1 MRSSGTSK
9 MAFSRPADLRAV
21 WLVRWRRLLSQ
32 LEFWLV
38 LIGYNRRTRSFSS
51 RIYLVYVIIF
61 FSLWIFMVLTLLA
74 DFGRQV
80 LEALSGV
87 PPLAAAVALGEI
99 VLVIYFLIEL
109 YLATRRSPFVFSEA
123 DSHLLCLSPV
133 DRRYAAILWLLG
145 AWLERGL
152 FLWPGAVVL
161 GYALLEAQLARELT
175 VADLPL
181 YLLAGWRML
190 VVAVLLHL
198 AAQSLAWSAGAWRLQ
213 GKRDLPMLRWAAP
226 LLALLLVAG
235 WLLTGP
241 RGGVV
246 AQIGYW
252 AAVLPLEAGLGAASL
267 PAGLGL
273 ALVWAFLGMAVL
285 WSSSREMSLARA
297 SQETRGHE
305 AMQAAVL
312 TGAFDLRRELAQ
324 RQRLGTGRRPSR
336 LPARAG
342 QGALVWRNAVQ
353 GGRSLSL
360 GQAIAWVSLIGLS
373 LGVVLVTE
381 WGARAWFVV
390 LWLIFA
396 GQRTT
401 LSLRKD
407 LSRWWLLRQLP
418 YPSENLVL
426 SDMILPLTGIGL
438 VGLGILI
445 ASLFLDIPVP
455 PLISWLFLPG
465 VVGVALASAVDILL
479 QCRAERLLAGNVP
492 GLTLRAVLLGALVLG
507 LPGGL
512 AWLALARW
520 GLPLWS
526 GILAMLAVSVGLDY
540 ALYRLAGS
548 SLRRIR

>member
-1 MRSSGTSK
+1 
-9 MAFSRPADLRAV
+9 MATLRPADLRAV

-80 LEALSGV
+80 LGTLSGV
-87 PPLAAAVALGEI
+87 TPLAAAVALGEI
-99 VLVIYFLIEL
+99 VFVIYFLIEL
-109 YLATRRSPFVFSEA
+109 YLASRRSPFVFSEA
-123 DSHLLCLSPV
+123 DAHLLCVTPV
-133 DRRYAAILWLLG
+133 DRRYVAALWLLG
-145 AWLERGL
+145 GWLERGL

-181 YLLAGWRML
+181 YLWAGLRML

-213 GKRDLPMLRWAAP
+213 SKRDLRVLRWVAP
-226 LLALLLVAG
+226 VLAVLLGAV
-235 WLLTGP
+235 WLLMGS
-241 RGGVV
+241 RAGVV
-246 AQIGYW
+246 AQIGHW
-252 AAVLPLEAGLGAASL
+252 ALILPLRAGLGAASL

-273 ALVWAFLGMAVL
+273 ALMWAFLGMALL
-285 WSSSREMSLARA
+285 WAASREMSLARA
-297 SQETRGHE
+297 SQETRGQE

-312 TGAFDLRRELAQ
+312 TGAFDLRQELAQ
-324 RQRLGTGRRPSR
+324 RQRLGTGRKPSQ
-336 LPARAG
+336 LPARPG
-342 QGALVWRNAVQ
+342 PGALVWRNAVQ
-353 GGRSLSL
+353 GGRSFTL
-360 GQAIAWVSLIGLS
+360 GQAIAWLS
-373 LGVVLVTE
+373 LTGLTLGAVLVTDR
-381 WGARAWFVV
+381 GARAWFLV
-390 LWLIFA
+390 LWLLFT

-418 YPSENLVL
+418 YTSGDLVL
-426 SDMILPLTGIGL
+426 LDMMLPLAGVGL

-445 ASLFLDIPVP
+445 AGLFLGIPVP
-455 PLISWLFLPG
+455 ALISWLFLPG
-465 VVGVALASAVDILL
+465 AVGAALAAAVDILL
-479 QCRAERLLAGNVP
+479 QCRTERLLAGNVP
-492 GLTLRAVLLGALVLG
+492 GLTLRAILLGALALG

-512 AWLALARW
+512 GWLASARW
-520 GLPLWS
+520 GLWPWAA
-526 GILAMLAVSVGLDY
+526 ILAMLAVSVGLDY
-540 ALYRLAGS
+540 GLYRLAGAA
-548 SLRRIR
+548 LRRIR

>member
-1 MRSSGTSK
+1 
-9 MAFSRPADLRAV
+9 MALSRPADLRAV

-38 LIGYNRRTRSFSS
+38 LIGYNRRRRSFSS

-87 PPLAAAVALGEI
+87 APLAAAVALGEI
-99 VLVIYFLIEL
+99 VFVLYFLIEL
-109 YLATRRSPFVFSEA
+109 YLATRRSPFVFSEPDA
-123 DSHLLCLSPV
+123 HLLCLTPV
-133 DRRYAAILWLLG
+133 DRRYVAGLWLLG

-161 GYALLEAQLARELT
+161 GYAFLEARLARELT

-181 YLLAGWRML
+181 YLLAGFRML

-213 GKRDLPMLRWAAP
+213 GKRDIPALRWVAP
-226 LLALLLVAG
+226 LLALVLVAG

-241 RGGVV
+241 RGGAV
-246 AQIGYW
+246 AQIAYW
-252 AAVLPLEAGLGAASL
+252 AAVLPLEAGLGIASL

-273 ALVWAFLGMAVL
+273 ASTWALLGMAIL
-285 WSSSREMSLARA
+285 WSSSCKVSLARA

-305 AMQAAVL
+305 AMQAALL
-312 TGAFDLRRELAQ
+312 TGAFDLRQELAQ

-336 LPARAG
+336 LPARPG

-353 GGRSLSL
+353 GERSFAL
-360 GQAIAWVSLIGLS
+360 GQAVAWVSLIGLT
-373 LGVVLVTE
+373 LGVVLVTN

-418 YPSENLVL
+418 YPSGDLVL
-426 SDMILPLTGIGL
+426 LDIILPLTGIGL

-455 PLISWLFLPG
+455 AVIIWLFLPG
-465 VVGVALASAVDILL
+465 AVGVALAAAVDILL
-479 QCRAERLLAGNVP
+479 QCRTERLLAGNVP

-512 AWLALARW
+512 AWLASARW
-520 GLPLWS
+520 GLPVWS
-526 GILAMLAVSVGLDY
+526 GILGMLAVSVGLDY

-548 SLRRIR
+548 ALRRIR

>member
-1 MRSSGTSK
+1 
-9 MAFSRPADLRAV
+9 MAFLRPADLRAV

-51 RIYLVYVIIF
+51 RIYLVYVMIF

-80 LEALSGV
+80 LGALSGIT
-87 PPLAAAVALGEI
+87 PLEAAVALGEI
-99 VLVIYFLIEL
+99 LFVTYFLIEL

-123 DSHLLCLSPV
+123 DSHLLCLAPV
-133 DRRYAAILWLLG
+133 DRRYVAILWRLG

-181 YLLAGWRML
+181 YLLAGFRML

-213 GKRDLPMLRWAAP
+213 GKRDLPRLRWVAP
-226 LLALLLVAG
+226 LLAFLLVAG
-235 WLLTGP
+235 WLLIGP
-241 RGGVV
+241 RGGVI
-246 AQIGYW
+246 AQIWYW
-252 AAVLPLEAGLGAASL
+252 AAVLPLRAGLGAASL

-273 ALVWAFLGMAVL
+273 ALMWV
-285 WSSSREMSLARA
+285 SSRQMSLARA
-297 SQETRGHE
+297 SQETRGQE

-312 TGAFDLRRELAQ
+312 TGAFDLRQELAQ
-324 RQRLGTGRRPSR
+324 RQRLGAGRRPSR
-336 LPARAG
+336 LPARPG
-342 QGALVWRNAVQ
+342 LGALVWRNVVQ
-353 GGRSLSL
+353 GGRSFTL
-360 GQAIAWVSLIGLS
+360 GQVIPWASIIGLS
-373 LGVVLVTE
+373 LGVVLVTD

-390 LWLIFA
+390 LWLVFT

-401 LSLRKD
+401 LALRKD

-418 YPSENLVL
+418 YSSGDLVL
-426 SDMILPLTGIGL
+426 LDMILPLAGIGL
-438 VGLGILI
+438 VGLGMLVGC
-445 ASLFLDIPVP
+445 LMLDIPVP
-455 PLISWLFLPG
+455 AQISWLFLPG
-465 VVGVALASAVDILL
+465 AVGVALAAAVDILL
-479 QCRAERLLAGNVP
+479 QCKTERLLAGDVP
-492 GLTLRAVLLGALVLG
+492 GLTLRAVLLGALILG

-526 GILAMLAVSVGLDY
+526 GILAMLAVSVVLDY

-548 SLRRIR
+548 LVRRIR

>member
-1 MRSSGTSK
+1 
-9 MAFSRPADLRAV
+9 MALSRPADLRAV

-38 LIGYNRRTRSFSS
+38 LIGYNRRRRSFSS

-80 LEALSGV
+80 LEALSGAA
-87 PPLAAAVALGEI
+87 PLAAAVALGEI
-99 VLVIYFLIEL
+99 VFVLYFLIEL
-109 YLATRRSPFVFSEA
+109 YLATRRSPFVFSES
-123 DSHLLCLSPV
+123 DSHLLCLTPV
-133 DRRYAAILWLLG
+133 DRRYVAGLWLLG

-161 GYALLEAQLARELT
+161 GYAFLEARLARELT

-181 YLLAGWRML
+181 YLLAGFRML

-213 GKRDLPMLRWAAP
+213 GKRDIPALRWVAP
-226 LLALLLVAG
+226 LLALVLVAG

-252 AAVLPLEAGLGAASL
+252 AAVLPLEAGLGIASL

-273 ALVWAFLGMAVL
+273 ALMWALLGMAIL
-285 WSSSREMSLARA
+285 WSTSGEVSLARA

-305 AMQAAVL
+305 AMQAALL
-312 TGAFDLRRELAQ
+312 TGAFDLRQELAQ

-336 LPARAG
+336 LPARPG
-342 QGALVWRNAVQ
+342 QGALVWRNAIQ
-353 GGRSLSL
+353 GERSFAL
-360 GQAIAWVSLIGLS
+360 GQAVAWVSLIGLT
-373 LGVVLVTE
+373 LGVVLITN

-396 GQRTT
+396 GQRAT

-418 YPSENLVL
+418 YPSGDLVL
-426 SDMILPLTGIGL
+426 LDIMLPLTSMGV

-445 ASLFLDIPVP
+445 ASLFLHILVP
-455 PLISWLFLPG
+455 PVIIWLFLPG
-465 VVGVALASAVDILL
+465 AVGVALAAAVDILL
-479 QCRAERLLAGNVP
+479 QCRTERLLAGNVP

-512 AWLALARW
+512 AWLAWARW

-526 GILAMLAVSVGLDY
+526 GILGMLAVSVGLDY

-548 SLRRIR
+548 ALRRIR